1 MADVL
6 AAFCDRILKTG
17 GEKLSDSDAEEYLEK
32 TVQLFSYLTD
42 KDVFA
47 DIYRNQLAKRILN
60 QRSNSDDMER
70 LVVGK
75 LKLRCGS
82 QFTGKM
88 EGMLN
93 DLAVAG
99 EHQEEFLAFYQE
111 IENSTT
117 GSPPKIG
124 T

>member
-6 AAFCDRILKTG
+6 AAFCDRVLKTG
-17 GEKLSDSDAEEYLEK
+17 GEKMSDSDAEDCLER

-60 QRSNSDDMER
+60 QRSNSDDLER
-70 LVVGK
+70 LMVSK

-93 DLAVAG
+93 DLAVAS
-99 EHQEEFLAFYQE
+99 EHQVCIHGIVSYFR
-111 IENSTT
+111 
-117 GSPPKIG
+117 
-124 T
+124 